1 MKDNTASQ
9 LKAPCS
15 DSTVFGPKLRPK
27 RVRRGQNTEDC
38 PPVREMPIF
47 MRSPY

>member
-9 LKAPCS
+9 FKAPCG

-27 RVRRGQNTEDC
+27 GVRRGHNTEDF
-38 PPVREMPIF
+38 PL
-47 MRSPY
+47 